1 MSVPTD
7 RKFSDTHEW
16 YQVNGNTVTIG
27 ITQYAADELTDITYV
42 ELPQVDDDIEAGGVA
57 GEIESVKA
65 TSELICAVAGKVVS
79 VNDTLADKPE
89 LLNED
94 AFGSGWMIK
103 LEATDLAALD
113 AMMDATAYEARLAEL
128 QG

>member
-27 ITQYAADELTDITYV
+27 ISQYAADELTDITYV
-42 ELPQVDDDIEAGGVA
+42 ELPQVGDEIEAGGVA

-79 VNDTLADKPE
+79 VNDALADKPE

-103 LEATDLAALD
+103 LNVADLAILD
-113 AMMDATAYEARLAEL
+113 SMMDAAAYEARLAEL